1 MKVLRDEFL
10 STQFARFLLVGG
22 FAALVNFLS
31 RIGFSHFINYPV
43 AIVLAY
49 CVGILTAYLLS
60 RSFVF
65 GISGKGAFREL
76 TWFVGVNILGVLQT
90 LAVSV
95 VLAWYVLPWLGIHR
109 YHEEIAHFIG
119 ICVPVF
125 TSYVGHKYLTFR

>member
-1 MKVLRDEFL
+1 MKVLRDEFF
-10 STQFARFLLVGG
+10 STQFARFLAVGG

-31 RIGFSHFINYPV
+31 RIGFSHFLNYPA

-49 CVGILTAYLLS
+49 CAGIATAYLLS
-60 RSFVF
+60 RLFVF
-65 GISGKGAFREL
+65 GASEKGPFREI

-95 VLAWYVLPWLGIHR
+95 VLAWYVLPWLGVQR
-109 YHEEIAHFIG
+109 YREEVAHFIG

-125 TSYVGHKYLTFR
+125 TSYIGHKYLTFR